1 MRKNALFG
9 LQILILY
16 AAGLQIQ
23 PNGEDRDA
31 TDNTRLEKSYRYLM
45 FYYYSI
51 VKDNKMALDYANKIL
66 EVKPDD
72 EGIQKVVESLSKVVK

>member
-1 MRKNALFG
+1 MPSWPCCCLAKPYFE
-9 LQILILY
+9 QLIEKIT
-16 AAGLQIQ
+16 AR
-23 PNGEDRDA
+23 EERDA